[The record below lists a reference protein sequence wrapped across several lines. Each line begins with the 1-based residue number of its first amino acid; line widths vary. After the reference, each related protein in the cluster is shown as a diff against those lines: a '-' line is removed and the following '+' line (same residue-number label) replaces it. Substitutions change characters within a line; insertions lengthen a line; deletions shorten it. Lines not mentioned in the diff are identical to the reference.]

1 MLSLFQSTTSR
12 QTNLALTILRIV
24 TGVIFIAH
32 GAQKLFVFGLD
43 GVAGGFAQ
51 MGVPMAS
58 IMGTFIG
65 FLEFFGGIALV
76 LGLLTRLVSLG
87 LAFNMLGA
95 IAFVHAKAGF
105 FMPNGSEFVLILLG
119 ATTALTIAGAGA
131 VSLDALISRR
141 DESVDVLP
149 GDATVAAPAT
159 ARRAA

>member
-1 MLSLFQSTTSR
+1 MSILRPGSTR
-12 QTNLALTILRIV
+12 QHEIALTIVRVL
-24 TGVIFIAH
+24 TGVIFLAH
-32 GAQKLFVFGLD
+32 GAQKLFVFGFD
-43 GVAGGFAQ
+43 GVSGAFGQ
-51 MGVPMAS
+51 MGIPMAG
-58 IMGTFIG
+58 IVGPLVAL
-65 FLEFFGGIALV
+65 LEFFGGIALIA
-76 LGLLTRLVSLG
+76 GFLTRPVALG

-105 FMPNGSEFVLILLG
+105 FMPNGSEFALILLG